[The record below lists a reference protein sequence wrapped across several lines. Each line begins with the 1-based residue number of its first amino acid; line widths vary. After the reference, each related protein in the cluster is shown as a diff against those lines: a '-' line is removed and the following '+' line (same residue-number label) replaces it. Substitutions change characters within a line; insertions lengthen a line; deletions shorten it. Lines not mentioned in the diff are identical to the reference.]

1 MKLIMTEGA
10 NGSYWCTNSIENPR
24 EVLQVDQEKFNKLKL
39 KAPASTDDHPIYI
52 ECYTDTRYHA
62 GEFCRITSRFR
73 FRYRTLVNGIIFVSE
88 NRESIN
94 IPDELFDKL
103 TRDRVIMLSNYERS
117 EISQTDSG
125 TGKQNARAV

>member
-10 NGSYWCTNSIENPR
+10 DGSYWCTNSIEDPR

-52 ECYTDTRYHA
+52 ECYTDTRYYA

-94 IPDELFDKL
+94 IPNDLFNKL
-103 TRDRVIMLSNYERS
+103 TRDRVIMLSDYERG
-117 EISQTDSG
+117 EIPQTDGRIS
-125 TGKQNARAV
+125 KQDARAV